1 MKKILFVTSS
11 SLEPKNYSGDTI
23 RSLNIIKYLSKK
35 NIVDVVCSSSNKNST
50 QVKKNGKIYF
60 FKTNNI
66 LLKLFYTFL
75 ALLKFK
81 PLQVGYF
88 FSKKIKKFLDNKYE
102 DYDSIIFHMVRSA
115 QYLPKNY
122 KGKKILEMTDLGSNN
137 YNQIKKYLS
146 FFNLF
151 YYLYFLESFL
161 IKKYEKICAKLF
173 DKTVIVSR
181 KDLNNSDLQFNKKI
195 IEITNGTK
203 NEKKTFSFHKKNFK
217 ILFIGNINYLPN
229 KYACYDFSKN
239 ILPKINSIYPEIEF
253 HIIGTINRFDKLRL
267 CFFKNVKVLGKINFL
282 DKNIKLS
289 VCGIANLRITT
300 GVQNKVF
307 TYMSYALPAIASA
320 KSASGT
326 KKLLNNKDLLIYKN
340 KKQFINKIIQLKT
353 NKILANKLS
362 KNSYS
367 KIKKLSWENTLK
379 DYNKII

>member
-11 SLEPKNYSGDTI
+11 SLEPKKYSGDTI

-50 QVKKNGKIYF
+50 QIKKNGKIYF

-75 ALLKFK
+75 ALVKFK

-151 YYLYFLESFL
+151 Y
-161 IKKYEKICAKLF
+161 
-173 DKTVIVSR
+173 
-181 KDLNNSDLQFNKKI
+181 I
-195 IEITNGTK
+195 II
-203 NEKKTFSFHKKNFK
+203 F
-217 ILFIGNINYLPN
+217 
-229 KYACYDFSKN
+229 
-239 ILPKINSIYPEIEF
+239 
-253 HIIGTINRFDKLRL
+253 
-267 CFFKNVKVLGKINFL
+267 
-282 DKNIKLS
+282 
-289 VCGIANLRITT
+289 
-300 GVQNKVF
+300 
-307 TYMSYALPAIASA
+307 
-320 KSASGT
+320 
-326 KKLLNNKDLLIYKN
+326 
-340 KKQFINKIIQLKT
+340 
-353 NKILANKLS
+353 
-362 KNSYS
+362 
-367 KIKKLSWENTLK
+367 
-379 DYNKII
+379 

>member
-1 MKKILFVTSS
+1 MSKSS
-11 SLEPKNYSGDTI
+11 EGFFEARCDGLRARVKNLEF
-23 RSLNIIKYLSKK
+23 
-35 NIVDVVCSSSNKNST
+35 NKPR
-50 QVKKNGKIYF
+50 I
-60 FKTNNI
+60 
-66 LLKLFYTFL
+66 
-75 ALLKFK
+75 
-81 PLQVGYF
+81 
-88 FSKKIKKFLDNKYE
+88 
-102 DYDSIIFHMVRSA
+102 
-115 QYLPKNY
+115 
-122 KGKKILEMTDLGSNN
+122 
-137 YNQIKKYLS
+137 
-146 FFNLF
+146 
-151 YYLYFLESFL
+151 
-161 IKKYEKICAKLF
+161 
-173 DKTVIVSR
+173 
-181 KDLNNSDLQFNKKI
+181 KKI